1 VGIVEEAK
9 AGKEK
14 RAEGISRSREV
25 TDPFM
30 REKRQN
36 LKHFATRERGKG
48 QEGERIVS
56 QRFWCGHLR
65 ARSPL
70 G

>member
-9 AGKEK
+9 VGREK

-30 REKRQN
+30 RER
-36 LKHFATRERGKG
+36 RGKT
-48 QEGERIVS
+48 
-56 QRFWCGHLR
+56 
-65 ARSPL
+65 
-70 G
+70 